1 MDLLRSSAESKRPD
15 RLGDLLLVEISRL
28 LVKEINDPRL
38 REITLTRAEVSG
50 DLRRARIYFSP
61 LPGGRAPGEVLAGL
75 RRACGF
81 IRARLSGDLALR
93 FMPTLEFLYDEAGAS
108 AGRIEE
114 LLRQIKK

>member
-1 MDLLRSSAESKRPD
+1 LSSPTESKRPD
-15 RLGDLLLVEISRL
+15 RLGDLLLAEISRL
-28 LVKEINDPRL
+28 LVKEVNDPRV

-61 LPGGRAPGEVLAGL
+61 LPGGREPEEVSAGL
-75 RRACGF
+75 RSARGF
-81 IRARLSGDLALR
+81 IRARLSKDLALR
-93 FMPTLEFLYDEAGAS
+93 FMPSLEFLYDEAGAK